1 MTVDPGVPGRVDVD
15 QGLVELTAADLAAAG
30 RVLAGEGLVGPF
42 GQVSVRLTPQT
53 FLITAPV
60 PLDRPVAAELAVVVD
75 VRAAAL
81 PPGVPAEAHLHAA
94 VYQGR
99 PDVQAVCRAEPQ
111 AAQAVAASSRPL
123 RPLHGHGVLA
133 STFVPV
139 LDDARLVR
147 TRDRA
152 LAAAERLGDATALL
166 LRGSGA
172 VTVGRSLGAAVARMW
187 ALEASAQL
195 NLPLLG
201 LDGVR
206 ELDPDE
212 IDHWSGMA
220 DELLGRIWAH
230 LRARHA

>member
-1 MTVDPGVPGRVDVD
+1 MSADPGGSGRAEVDPT
-15 QGLVELTAADLAAAG
+15 LVEMTAADLAAAG

-42 GQVSVRLTPQT
+42 GQVSVRLTPET

-75 VRAAAL
+75 PRAAAL
-81 PPGVPAEAHLHAA
+81 PPGAPAEGHLHAA
-94 VYQGR
+94 VYLAR
-99 PDVQAVCRAEPQ
+99 PDVHAVCRAQPRGVE
-111 AAQAVAASSRPL
+111 AVAASNRPL

-133 STFVPV
+133 SASVPV
-139 LDDARLVR
+139 LQDARVVR
-147 TRDRA
+147 TRERA
-152 LAAAERLGDATALL
+152 LAAAERLADATALL
-166 LRGSGA
+166 LRGNGA

-195 NLPLLG
+195 NLPLLD
-201 LDGVR
+201 LDGVP
-206 ELDPDE
+206 ELDPQE
-212 IDHWSGMA
+212 IAHWSAMA

>member
-1 MTVDPGVPGRVDVD
+1 MTADPEVSGGAEVDPA
-15 QGLVELTAADLAAAG
+15 LVEMTAGDLAAAG

-42 GQVSVRLTPQT
+42 GQVSVRLSPDA

-60 PLDRPVAAELAVVVD
+60 PLDRPAAAELAVVVD
-75 VRAAAL
+75 LAAPVL
-81 PPGVPAEAHLHAA
+81 PPGAPAEGHLHAA
-94 VYQGR
+94 VYGAR
-99 PDVQAVCRAEPQ
+99 PDVQAVCRAHPE
-111 AAQAVAASSRPL
+111 AAEVVAASTRPL

-133 STFVPV
+133 SASVPV

-147 TRDRA
+147 TRERA
-152 LAAAERLGDATALL
+152 MAAAGRLDDATAML
-166 LRGSGA
+166 LRGNGA

-187 ALEASAQL
+187 ALEASARL
-195 NLPLLG
+195 NLPVLHLE
-201 LDGVR
+201 GVR

-212 IDHWSGMA
+212 IAHWAAMA